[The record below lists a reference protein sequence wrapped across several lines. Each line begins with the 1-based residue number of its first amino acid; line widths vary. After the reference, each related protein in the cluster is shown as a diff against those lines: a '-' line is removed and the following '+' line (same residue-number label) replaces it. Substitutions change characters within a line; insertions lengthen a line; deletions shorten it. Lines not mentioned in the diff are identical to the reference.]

1 MAFYESK
8 EHDILGINNQE
19 NNQHESSRVSV
30 TRNPSIKTTVHSIM
44 TSQSYL
50 DVFFQVMDGDRDVL
64 TTSLKKRKIK
74 SNN

>member
-1 MAFYESK
+1 MNHQGCQLQEIHQSK
-8 EHDILGINNQE
+8 Q
-19 NNQHESSRVSV
+19 
-30 TRNPSIKTTVHSIM
+30 M